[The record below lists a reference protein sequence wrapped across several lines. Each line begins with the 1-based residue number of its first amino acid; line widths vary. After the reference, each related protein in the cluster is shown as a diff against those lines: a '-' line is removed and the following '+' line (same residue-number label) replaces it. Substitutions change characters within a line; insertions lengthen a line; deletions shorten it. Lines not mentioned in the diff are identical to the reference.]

1 VASRGAANS
10 APTTPESIHPLIGD
24 HFLKTYVT
32 LYGAAKFRWRLGLEW
47 SAGRCLTMDAL
58 RETGKLFIVVG
69 IVLAGVGALL
79 AFGGRLPFRLGRLP
93 GDIVY
98 QGRNGSF
105 YFPVVTCILLSVV
118 LSLLMW
124 VVNHFR
130 R

>member
-1 VASRGAANS
+1 
-10 APTTPESIHPLIGD
+10 
-24 HFLKTYVT
+24 
-32 LYGAAKFRWRLGLEW
+32 
-47 SAGRCLTMDAL
+47 MDAL
-58 RETGKLFIVVG
+58 RETGRFLIVAG
-69 IVLAGVGALL
+69 IMLAGVGALL
-79 AFGGRLPFRLGRLP
+79 AFSGKLPFRLGRLP

>member
-1 VASRGAANS
+1 
-10 APTTPESIHPLIGD
+10 
-24 HFLKTYVT
+24 
-32 LYGAAKFRWRLGLEW
+32 
-47 SAGRCLTMDAL
+47 MDAI
-58 RETGKLFIVVG
+58 RETGKILIVLG
-69 IVLAGVGALL
+69 IALAGVGALL
-79 AFGGRLPFRLGRLP
+79 VFSGKLPFRLGRLP

-105 YFPVVTCILLSVV
+105 YFPVVTCILLSAL

>member
-1 VASRGAANS
+1 
-10 APTTPESIHPLIGD
+10 
-24 HFLKTYVT
+24 
-32 LYGAAKFRWRLGLEW
+32 
-47 SAGRCLTMDAL
+47 MDAL
-58 RETGKLFIVVG
+58 RETGKILIVLG
-69 IVLAGVGALL
+69 IVLVGVGALL
-79 AFGGRLPFRLGRLP
+79 VFGGKLPFRLGRLP

-124 VVNHFR
+124 IVNYFR

>member
-1 VASRGAANS
+1 
-10 APTTPESIHPLIGD
+10 
-24 HFLKTYVT
+24 
-32 LYGAAKFRWRLGLEW
+32 
-47 SAGRCLTMDAL
+47 MDAL
-58 RETGKLFIVVG
+58 RETGKILILLGVA
-69 IVLAGVGALL
+69 LAGVGALL
-79 AFGGRLPFRLGRLP
+79 AFGGKLPLRLGRLP

>member
-1 VASRGAANS
+1 
-10 APTTPESIHPLIGD
+10 
-24 HFLKTYVT
+24 
-32 LYGAAKFRWRLGLEW
+32 
-47 SAGRCLTMDAL
+47 MDAL
-58 RETGKLFIVVG
+58 RETGKILIMLG

-79 AFGGRLPFRLGRLP
+79 TFGGRLPFRLGRLP

-118 LSLLMW
+118 LSLLLW
-124 VVNHFR
+124 AVNHFR

>member
-1 VASRGAANS
+1 M
-10 APTTPESIHPLIGD
+10 
-24 HFLKTYVT
+24 
-32 LYGAAKFRWRLGLEW
+32 GLEW
-47 SAGRCLTMDAL
+47 SAERAAIDAL
-58 RETGKLFIVVG
+58 RETGKILIVLG

-79 AFGGRLPFRLGRLP
+79 AFGGKLPFRLGRLP
-93 GDIVY
+93 GDVVY

-118 LSLLMW
+118 LSVLLW

>member
-1 VASRGAANS
+1 
-10 APTTPESIHPLIGD
+10 
-24 HFLKTYVT
+24 
-32 LYGAAKFRWRLGLEW
+32 
-47 SAGRCLTMDAL
+47 MDAL
-58 RETGKLFIVVG
+58 RETGKLLIVLG

-79 AFGGRLPFRLGRLP
+79 VFSGRPPFRLGRLP

-124 VVNHFR
+124 VVSHFR

>member
-1 VASRGAANS
+1 
-10 APTTPESIHPLIGD
+10 
-24 HFLKTYVT
+24 
-32 LYGAAKFRWRLGLEW
+32 
-47 SAGRCLTMDAL
+47 MDAL
-58 RETGKLFIVVG
+58 RETGRLLIVLG

-79 AFGGRLPFRLGRLP
+79 MFGGKVPLRLGRLP

-124 VVNHFR
+124 IVNHFR

>member
-1 VASRGAANS
+1 
-10 APTTPESIHPLIGD
+10 
-24 HFLKTYVT
+24 
-32 LYGAAKFRWRLGLEW
+32 
-47 SAGRCLTMDAL
+47 MDAL
-58 RETGKLFIVVG
+58 RETGKLLMVLGMVLVG
-69 IVLAGVGALL
+69 AGALL

-105 YFPVVTCILLSVV
+105 YFPVATCILLSVV